1 MIGNIRLYKSLGL
14 KQDNTMYFASL
25 QDQQTFFNAPSN
37 VQFTDYDNVSYNGA
51 RAFKININFLSF
63 MFLEYDYLRFEFPN
77 GDGTTRTIY
86 AFIDDITYVND
97 NCCAIQST
105 IDLIQTFMFEIFDS
119 YKYGIVKNYTLKEN
133 AFNVYL
139 PYANKYPVNEYKYS
153 ELGNFLLK
161 KTDAEITSDVGYIA
175 ITFDPKITSVEGF
188 KFLDTKC
195 IDNGLALPFIK
206 ILVPVTLTKNQ
217 NGYQIDELTIYNINF
232 SLSDTEEK
240 NIYLPNLGSFFTS
253 ELYQKGQAFIL
264 DVSFV
269 SSSICGETIG
279 KNTTGD
285 TTIFYPYNMK
295 IIDGYDGYYG
305 KYFNIIR
312 TSENQGY
319 FIQVIQN
326 APQFRTFDL
335 TNYIDNLSLARQ
347 PYYSIFIGNGYEN
360 ISISLLDF
368 FDEIPVE
375 PLTNNIKLQLNY
387 IQSLTFPSQIAIQ
400 PTLIYGEQ
408 VLTFKPKNIPLIV
421 GGTDNIIYSTSAWAT
436 YVSQN
441 RSFAYSGLA
450 TQQSYEKQAF
460 DRQIKGEKTQ
470 LGIKSATS
478 FITSF
483 TDLLGAGRYKTKQQS
498 AIASGVGGVFE
509 TAGNLASGL
518 VGIKTK
524 QDAFSIEQEKDR
536 AMQQIQFNDIK
547 TSPSQYANLSSAIS
561 NKVFANKYAVSVY
574 LVSPRNINDVKKYHE
589 IFGYEINKPLNNFSF
604 TTIKNHE
611 NFDYISFVSLFI
623 HANIPSDMEETIEQI
638 LTNGVRFWYDYTKFL
653 DYSLPNNEV
662 T

>member
-25 QDQQTFFNAPSN
+25 QDQQTFFNAPPN
-37 VQFTDYDNVSYNGA
+37 VQFTDYENVSYNGA
-51 RAFKININFLSF
+51 RAFKININFVSF

-77 GDGTTRTIY
+77 DDGTTRTIY
-86 AFIDDITYVND
+86 AFIDEITYVND

-105 IDLIQTFMFEIFDS
+105 IDLMQTFMFEMFDS
-119 YKYGIVKNYTLKEN
+119 YQYGVVKNYTLKQN
-133 AFNVYL
+133 AFNTYI
-139 PYANKYPVNEYKYS
+139 PYVNKYPVSDYKYS

-161 KTDAEITSDVGYIA
+161 KTDVEITSDVGYIA
-175 ITFDPKITSVEGF
+175 ITFDQKITSVEGF
-188 KFLDTKC
+188 NFYDIKC
-195 IDNGLALPFIK
+195 IDNGLSLPFIK
-206 ILVPVTLTKNQ
+206 ILIPVTLTKNQ
-217 NGYQIDELTIYNINF
+217 NGYQIDETTNYGFHF

-240 NIYLPNLGSFFTS
+240 DIYLPNLSSFYLS
-253 ELYQKGQAFIL
+253 DLYQKGQAFIL
-264 DVSFV
+264 DISFV
-269 SSSICGETIG
+269 SSSICGETLG
-279 KNTTGD
+279 KNTLGVN
-285 TTIFYPYNMK
+285 TIYYPYNMSEK
-295 IIDGYDGYYG
+295 TDYQGYYG

-312 TSENQGY
+312 TSDTQPY
-319 FIQVIQN
+319 FIQVIEN
-326 APQFRTFDL
+326 KPQFLVFDL
-335 TNYIDNLSLARQ
+335 TSYIDNLSLARQ
-347 PYYSIFIGNGYEN
+347 PYYSIFLGNGYEN

-368 FDEIPVE
+368 FDEIPVQ
-375 PLTNNIKLQLNY
+375 PLTNNVKLQLNY

-408 VLTFKPKNIPLIV
+408 VLTFKPKNIPLII

-460 DRQIKGEKTQ
+460 DRQIKGEKQ
-470 LGIKSATS
+470 KYVVDAFVGSA
-478 FITSF
+478 
-483 TDLLGAGRYKTKQQS
+483 K
-498 AIASGVGGVFE
+498 AIAGAVLGSPEMLIRSTSDVVGGGAK
-509 TAGNLASGL
+509 TL
-518 VGIKTK
+518 VGIETK
-524 QDAFSIEQEKDR
+524 QDVFALEQAKDR

-547 TSPSQYANLSSAIS
+547 TSPSQYSNLSSAIS

-589 IFGYEINKPLNNFSF
+589 IYGYEINKTLDNFSF
-604 TTIKNHE
+604 ASIRNHE

-623 HANIPSDMEETIEQI
+623 KANIPRDMEETIEQI